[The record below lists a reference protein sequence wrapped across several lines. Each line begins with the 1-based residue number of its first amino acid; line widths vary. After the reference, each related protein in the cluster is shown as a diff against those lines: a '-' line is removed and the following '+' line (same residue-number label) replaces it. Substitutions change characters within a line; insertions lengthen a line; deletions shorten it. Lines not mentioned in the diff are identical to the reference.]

1 MVIAL
6 NKGEQTL
13 RLTLQHFVAA
23 KKFRG
28 AIQNDERPSIS
39 LDFVSTPAGDDR
51 LGVCDCDFL
60 GSATISAGQRLATV
74 GRTVSEFDFHIDGST
89 AGRLE
94 ASVDE

>member
-28 AIQNDERPSIS
+28 AIKNDERPSIS
-39 LDFVSTPAGDDR
+39 PDFVSTPDGDNR
-51 LGVCDCDFL
+51 LGVCDCDSL
-60 GSATISAGQRLATV
+60 GSTTISTERRLATAS
-74 GRTVSEFDFHIDGST
+74 RTVSEFDFHIDGST